1 MKIYIVAE
9 ATTKTL
15 TFKII
20 EADMMNLSF
29 QPVGNYFV
37 NNLNLAMFKANSV
50 LRRLAN
56 TYTFGTGF
64 PTIPRELPRTKVSRD
79 YVIYFDSSHMEM
91 TNIIDS

>member
-1 MKIYIVAE
+1 
-9 ATTKTL
+9 
-15 TFKII
+15 
-20 EADMMNLSF
+20 MMNLSF

-64 PTIPRELPRTKVSRD
+64 PTMHREVPRTKVSRD
-79 YVIYFDSSHMEM
+79 YVLYYDSSHFDMP
-91 TNIIDS
+91 NIIDS

>member
-1 MKIYIVAE
+1 
-9 ATTKTL
+9 
-15 TFKII
+15 
-20 EADMMNLSF
+20 MMNLSF

-64 PTIPRELPRTKVSRD
+64 PTIQREVPRTKVSRD
-79 YVIYFDSSHMEM
+79 YVLYYDSSHFEM
-91 TNIIDS
+91 PDIIDS